1 MQKTSSRLCPAAFLR
16 NVSRETGLKAKNAKS
31 VDQTLS
37 RHRPAA
43 ILEKPGKGIGRAEKG
58 NQREGKIAITH

>member
-1 MQKTSSRLCPAAFLR
+1 MQKKRPAGSVRRPFWQ

-31 VDQTLS
+31 VDQTLP

-58 NQREGKIAITH
+58 TSLRAKLQ